1 MRDAR
6 MENRIMTSLSQS
18 KADEY
23 NRINANLSQP
33 KSDESINFMIRLFPG
48 DAHGSF
54 SFRSLT

>member
-1 MRDAR
+1 
-6 MENRIMTSLSQS
+6 MENRIMTSLSQY

-23 NRINANLSQP
+23 NRINADLSQS